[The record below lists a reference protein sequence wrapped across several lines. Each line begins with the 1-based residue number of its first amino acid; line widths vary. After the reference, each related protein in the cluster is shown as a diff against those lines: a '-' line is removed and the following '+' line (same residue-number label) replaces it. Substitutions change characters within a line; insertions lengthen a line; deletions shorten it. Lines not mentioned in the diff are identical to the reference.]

1 MQIVDF
7 TEQHVAAAE
16 GLARDNYQEEQAMIG
31 CLPESPEWPGL
42 SEPAGNGLGVA
53 AVEDGRLIGFWG
65 CLGPW
70 EDQFGSKARGV
81 FSPMH
86 AHGAVREQR
95 DVIYRRMYQSLAEKL
110 AQRGIAYH
118 SIALYAH
125 DQPALSGLF
134 TYGFGMRCVDAVRPM
149 EEIFPDETHSD
160 GRNPGKAHLDGTCMD
175 GIAARGMLR
184 EKAVPDAQ
192 TAGQVTCRESGRE
205 DLPAI
210 RNMRAGLGRHL
221 GESPCFIKMSDEDI
235 ERWQRRKESGG
246 GRVFTAWQGE
256 EPAAYLEITD
266 GGENFATEAAEMQ
279 NICGAYCVP
288 AHRGQGIMPLLL
300 NFVIRTLRA
309 EGYTLLGVD
318 FESINP
324 NAWGFWNKHFKAYTY
339 GLTRRL
345 VESACRTTEP
355 LMP

>member
-7 TEQHVAAAE
+7 TEQHAAAAE
-16 GLARDNYQEEQAMIG
+16 RLARDNYQEERAMVG

-42 SEPAGNGLGVA
+42 SETAGNGLGVA

-65 CLGPW
+65 CMGPW
-70 EDQFGSKARGV
+70 ENQFGSEARGV

-86 AHGAVREQR
+86 AHGAIREQR
-95 DVIYRRMYQSLAEKL
+95 DGIYRRMYQALAEKL
-110 AQRGIAYH
+110 AKKGIAYH

-125 DQPALSGLF
+125 DLPALSGLF

-149 EEIFPDETHSD
+149 EEICP
-160 GRNPGKAHLDGTCMD
+160 D
-175 GIAARGMLR
+175 GIAASGLPL
-184 EKAVPDAQ
+184 VTPSPTLG
-192 TAGQVTCRESGRE
+192 TAGQLTCRESGLE
-205 DLPAI
+205 DFSKI
-210 RNMRAGLGRHL
+210 RKLRACLGRHL
-221 GESPCFIKMSDEDI
+221 GESPCFIKMSDEDV

-246 GRVFTAWQGE
+246 VRVFTAWQGG
-256 EPAAYLEITD
+256 EPVAYLEITD

-288 AHRGQGIMPLLL
+288 AHRGQGVMPLLL

-345 VESACRTTEP
+345 VESALNRNGI
-355 LMP
+355 